1 VSDVR
6 WIEDHPY
13 ESRHR
18 ESRVASRELGTR
30 CVVSATGATR
40 HISDGAI
47 IEVNGDAGTVTVISL
62 P

>member
-1 VSDVR
+1 MSHV
-6 WIEDHPY
+6 II
-13 ESRHR
+13 
-18 ESRVASRELGTR
+18 ASREFGTW

-40 HISDGAI
+40 RISDGAI

>member
-1 VSDVR
+1 MSHV
-6 WIEDHPY
+6 II
-13 ESRHR
+13 
-18 ESRVASRELGTR
+18 ASREFGTR

-40 HISDGAI
+40 RISDGAI